1 MESINGRTFHER
13 ERVSGCS
20 SSEMVLGGSCGRRP
34 RRRRA
39 LKAGQ
44 LVGQIGSELTE
55 SGKIRQVQIGRIDPG
70 RLKK

>member
-1 MESINGRTFHER
+1 MESINGRTFDER
-13 ERVSGCS
+13 ERVGGCS

-55 SGKIRQVQIGRIDPG
+55 SCQIGQVQVGRIDPR
-70 RLKK
+70 RLEK